1 MRTEINHLAGQR
13 SSCTRAVRGPRA
25 AVVDAVN
32 RARRGRFTDRD
43 TERLLPGRARN
54 RCAETGPRPA
64 DKSTTMGKTDIKV
77 KIKKRAT
84 ASTQTRL
91 DRVEVQRP
99 QPRRDI
105 QHEAMWFRP

>member
-1 MRTEINHLAGQR
+1 MRTEAKTTWLAR
-13 SSCTRAVRGPRA
+13 DLCTRAPLPTAPRP
-25 AVVDAVN
+25 VDAVTV
-32 RARRGRFTDRD
+32 RRGRFTDRD
-43 TERLLPGRARN
+43 TESLLPGRARN

-99 QPRRDI
+99 QPRRDDSARS
-105 QHEAMWFRP
+105 HDV